1 MKRHFSILV
10 FLLAAGIFCSGAA
23 RADEAGAAD
32 AAQIAKRDAEY
43 RKLIVGTWG
52 DNYQGRR
59 TMTLRPDGTGLMV
72 VELSGL
78 KARLY
83 ASRLDFDMKWAIE
96 NGRLKKQ
103 TIGGRPSGK
112 VNLIL
117 KMMGDRVDE
126 PILELTKERLL
137 LLDANG
143 KTKYDWGR
151 LVPGVGNKTEQAEPS
166 PELPREDPTPRKFN
180 PGKPSS

>member
-1 MKRHFSILV
+1 MKRHFRIWVLLLV
-10 FLLAAGIFCSGAA
+10 AGTICVTVT
-23 RADEAGAAD
+23 RADEGSD
-32 AAQIAKRDAEY
+32 AAAKRDAEY

-52 DNYQGRR
+52 DDYQGRR
-59 TMTLRPDGTGLMV
+59 TMTLRPDGTGIMV

-78 KARLY
+78 KARVY
-83 ASRLDFDMKWAIE
+83 ASRLEFDMKWSIE

-126 PILELTKERLL
+126 PILELSKDRLL

-151 LVPGVGNKTEQAEPS
+151 LVPGVGNKSEQAKSS
-166 PELPREDPTPRKFN
+166 PKLP
-180 PGKPSS
+180 